1 MNFPLSLF
9 DVGLWI
15 AVTAIIL
22 LITSELIAPY
32 SEHLGDIVIDKKR
45 LRIVALLLGALF
57 MIIVLLRVIMPP

>member
-22 LITSELIAPY
+22 LITSELISPY
-32 SEHLGDIVIDKKR
+32 SEQLGDFVIDKTR
-45 LRIVALLLGALF
+45 LRLVALLLGASF
-57 MIIVLLRVIMPP
+57 MVVVLLRAIAPP